1 MRNLIGNLLII
12 IARII
17 TFARNLVLFFLT
29 VGIVLG
35 IAMITLLGLFDLTT
49 PELNVLGK
57 PIWDIIVLILG
68 GATMW
73 LGISKLCKID
83 EKNKKIKNK
92 QYHF

>member
-1 MRNLIGNLLII
+1 MRNFIGNLLII
-12 IARII
+12 LAAFIS
-17 TFARNLVLFFLT
+17 FARNLVLFFLT

-35 IAMITLLGLFDLTT
+35 IAMITLLGIFDLTT

-73 LGISKLCKID
+73 LGVSKLLKID
-83 EKNKKIKNK
+83 KNE
-92 QYHF
+92 